1 MKALLASI
9 GAATIAFSAPASGAG
24 AILFA
29 GGSWAA
35 IDRGNA
41 CVALT
46 RAVRIAAKGKVQAT
60 AGFSFTPDRRRWGE
74 FHARLSHLPRPG
86 STVLLTVGDQ
96 PFLLVAGNGWA
107 WSRGAQ
113 QEQAIIA
120 AIRNSGGM
128 RVEGRDVDGGR
139 FADRYELAGAPTA
152 IDAAAARCASLSAGK
167 IQPH

>member
-1 MKALLASI
+1 MIIMAAGLAFVAKAS
-9 GAATIAFSAPASGAG
+9 ATGT
-24 AILFA
+24 ILFA
-29 GGSWAA
+29 GGSWSA

-46 RAVRIAAKGKVQAT
+46 RAVRIAAKGKVQAS
-60 AGFSFTPDRRRWGE
+60 AGLSFSPDRRRWGE
-74 FHARLSHLPRPG
+74 FHARLSHMPRPG
-86 STVLLTVGDQ
+86 STMILTVGDQ
-96 PFLLVAGNGWA
+96 PFLLIAGSGWA
-107 WSRGAQ
+107 WSRGSQ

-128 RVEGRDVDGGR
+128 RVEGRDLGGRR

-152 IDAAAARCASLSAGK
+152 IDAAAARCAGK

>member
-1 MKALLASI
+1 VKVLST
-9 GAATIAFSAPASGAG
+9 TIAMAAMTIAVPATAAG

-35 IDRGNA
+35 IDRGNG

-60 AGFSFTPDRRRWGE
+60 AGLSFTRDRRRWGE
-74 FHARLSHLPRPG
+74 FHARLSHVPRPG
-86 STVLLTVGDQ
+86 STVILTVGDQ

-107 WSRGAQ
+107 WSRGPL

-120 AIRNSGGM
+120 AIRGAGGM
-128 RVEGRDVDGGR
+128 RIDGRDVGGRR

-152 IDAAAARCASLSAGK
+152 IDAAAARCASLGAGK
-167 IQPH
+167 IGRR